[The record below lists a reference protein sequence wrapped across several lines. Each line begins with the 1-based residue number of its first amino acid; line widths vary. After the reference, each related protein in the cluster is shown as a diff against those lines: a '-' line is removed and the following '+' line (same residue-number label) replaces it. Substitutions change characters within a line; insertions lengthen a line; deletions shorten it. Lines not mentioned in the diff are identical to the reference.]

1 MVKKLKFDNS
11 YREIAQKGT
20 IALVTTL
27 GSGLLFGKNNM
38 MIAFVLVLG
47 AGALA
52 VQNLRV
58 KTCQKTLRLIGI
70 DILLVCLA
78 FIASLNGYWAIPIN
92 LFTLFMLIYVTVS
105 PYNQITYKTFMMLFV
120 FCQYSQIPLED
131 LPKRLLMVACVVTIV
146 VLTGYLD
153 QSRYKALLP
162 PQIHHGFRLLHE
174 QLMQMIEGKFDEDLS
189 EKLSEQMGELA
200 YVIYHTSYK
209 RYFTTYIGKVHFHFY
224 LNMSYFNLILE
235 QIYEQMHRGYFT
247 KQNLMALKG
256 LFDPIEAYFERR
268 LKREELIKN
277 FDEYIEANEA
287 SSGFNE
293 EVYEV
298 IYALRKNFMEL
309 EEIPYHKKNQ
319 LYNDWGRSDLS
330 RIRNK
335 IRGKLNPKSMSF
347 NFAMRMAVVIS
358 VLLFLA
364 FKLGFYKFI
373 WAIIPVMSITQPYY
387 EDTRRRGSDRVKSN
401 ILAAIALTLIVDIVK
416 MEWIVF
422 ALLVIAFYLIY
433 AYKDYYHMSLF
444 LTIISMS
451 VSSFGTG
458 MNTLVFYRIIYVLLG
473 AGIVLTTSKLMPYRL
488 EDGIEEMITEIE
500 HLNEVLEKESL
511 LSLEGKAN
519 RNRIREAIIYSA
531 VLSQKLSMKNKQRH
545 SERVQY
551 LLTTNTEFAVRLGH
565 CVLRNN

>member
-1 MVKKLKFDNS
+1 
-11 YREIAQKGT
+11 
-20 IALVTTL
+20 
-27 GSGLLFGKNNM
+27 
-38 MIAFVLVLG
+38 
-47 AGALA
+47 
-52 VQNLRV
+52 
-58 KTCQKTLRLIGI
+58 
-70 DILLVCLA
+70 
-78 FIASLNGYWAIPIN
+78 
-92 LFTLFMLIYVTVS
+92 
-105 PYNQITYKTFMMLFV
+105 
-120 FCQYSQIPLED
+120 
-131 LPKRLLMVACVVTIV
+131 
-146 VLTGYLD
+146 
-153 QSRYKALLP
+153 
-162 PQIHHGFRLLHE
+162 
-174 QLMQMIEGKFDEDLS
+174 MIEGKFDEDLS

-256 LFDPIEAYFERR
+256 LFDQIEAYFERR

-277 FDEYIEANEA
+277 LDEYIEANEA